1 MGSLW
6 NPAIACI
13 LRKKQD
19 VALYVDECYK
29 QASYLS
35 AYALVISPIPGP
47 DQWLKVAD
55 TITIKPHLH
64 KMKTGRP
71 TKNRTKEPSEKPPAT
86 THGGK
91 KLGKWVSHR
100 PYTCQQCG
108 HEGHTKR
115 TYGNGGSTS
124 QSTPTHDTYEP
135 SHTTANTLV
144 TTQATQ
150 EPNHS
155 VVNTSTLEV
164 GMGMGRGIGRGMG
177 GGKGMVSNSQPTPQV
192 QMVQGCIGVTSQ
204 VVPSQSQSTNK
215 RYKSPAKRGKPWKP

>member
-1 MGSLW
+1 MQTS
-6 NPAIACI
+6 
-13 LRKKQD
+13 
-19 VALYVDECYK
+19 
-29 QASYLS
+29 
-35 AYALVISPIPGP
+35 
-47 DQWLKVAD
+47 
-55 TITIKPHLH
+55 
-64 KMKTGRP
+64 RP
-71 TKNRTKEPSEKPPAT
+71 TKNRTKEPSEKPPVT

-124 QSTPTHDTYEP
+124 QSTPTHGTYEP

-164 GMGMGRGIGRGMG
+164 GMGMGRGIGRGMRR
-177 GGKGMVSNSQPTPQV
+177 GKGMVSNSQPTPQV

-215 RYKSPAKRGKPWKP
+215 RCKSPAKRGKPWKP